1 MSEFDKLMQ
10 GGSKRKDVEKRQ
22 VNRQQIRK
30 TLLWTLGIS
39 FLLTIIPPHIGLLVF
54 LWIIVRFI
62 GPSLGWWTPADS
74 L

>member
-22 VNRQQIRK
+22 VNREQIRK

-39 FLLTIIPPHIGLLVF
+39 FLLTIIPPHIGVLVF
-54 LWIIVRFI
+54 VPTLIF
-62 GPSLGWWTPADS
+62 SLFYSAREWMG
-74 L
+74 

>member
-1 MSEFDKLMQ
+1 MSEFDKLMK

-54 LWIIVRFI
+54 FPALIF
-62 GPSLGWWTPADS
+62 SLIYSAREWMG
-74 L
+74 